1 MKSVIISP
9 PNMPRQHRG
18 VLNFV
23 FTVSKVTSKLH
34 FLELDARETG
44 GFDTSH
50 CDAAAV
56 RSFGAKD

>member
-23 FTVSKVTSKLH
+23 FTVSKVTSKLN
-34 FLELDARETG
+34 FLEVNARETG

-56 RSFGAKD
+56 KSFGVKD